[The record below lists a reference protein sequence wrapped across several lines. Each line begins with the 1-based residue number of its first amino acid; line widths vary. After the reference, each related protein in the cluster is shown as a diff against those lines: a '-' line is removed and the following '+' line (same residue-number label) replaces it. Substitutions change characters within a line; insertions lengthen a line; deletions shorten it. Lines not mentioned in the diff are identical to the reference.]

1 MRRST
6 RSLRSNVTVKTL
18 VAFSLAVMSLTA
30 CTRMVGCQGCNPPP
44 AQWLAYRNNPGRYG
58 WQLLDSSL
66 SNPTKVLASLQ
77 VGWKSPNTGTWTGPT
92 MPAAFRA
99 SPIVFNN
106 TVFIGDINGV
116 FWALNSADGTFKW
129 RYPATG
135 AGLNGSCNQGG
146 NGTWGSY
153 GIQSSATYASIGT
166 TDAVIFAAP
175 DPDSHTDG
183 GNGSARLWALN
194 AGTGA
199 LIWKSDVV
207 ASVPTCGGS
216 IHERVAYS
224 SPLVTF
230 GRVYIGVHDA
240 GDDPV
245 QKGRL
250 VAVDLNTGHLIT
262 TGFPFYVDGAPGDL
276 SCGGVCGGGI
286 WDSPAY
292 DGHGI
297 VFTTGNVCDFNV
309 AGSPPCQAEP
319 SPDYSLSMVNLD
331 PTSGALNWQFRA
343 IPFARD
349 SDPDWSAGPTS
360 MLTSCGQQT
369 ASVQKNGWTYGVDS
383 STGSCKWQFPPTAGP
398 SCVFP
403 SNTTTDLY
411 GDDDYKQPGASW
423 GNYLFVQTGGEALT
437 DPGGVGNGYG
447 RIHALDACQPDSNR
461 VRWIFDIP
469 PADFGGGYD
478 IGAPTVTNGMV
489 YVTASGGHV
498 IAMADPSV
506 APPVGYRCSSTDF
519 GPPSPTWASDC
530 LTAGFTIVPV
540 PASRD
545 VALDDGGD
553 AVGLRME
560 PAIALDKLFV
570 ATDKGHVYALQP

>member
-6 RSLRSNVTVKTL
+6 PSFFAV
-18 VAFSLAVMSLTA
+18 VALIAFIACSLAVMTFTA
-30 CTRMVGCQGCNPPP
+30 CTNMVGCQGCNAPPP
-44 AQWLAYRNNPGRYG
+44 QWLAYRNNPGRYAA
-58 WQLLDSSL
+58 QFLYSQL
-66 SNPTKVLASLQ
+66 SNPTKVLATLH
-77 VGWKSPNTGTWTGPT
+77 VGWKSPNPATWTGPT
-92 MPAAFRA
+92 MPAGFRA

-106 TVFIGDINGV
+106 TVFIGDLNGV
-116 FWALNSADGTFKW
+116 FWALKAADGTFKW
-129 RYPATG
+129 RYPPTG
-135 AGLNGSCNQGG
+135 AGLNGSCTSGG
-146 NGTWGSY
+146 NGSWGAY
-153 GIQSSATYASIGT
+153 GIQSSATYASIGKR
-166 TDAVIFAAP
+166 DAVIFGAP
-175 DPDSHTDG
+175 DPDPGTDG
-183 GNGSARLWALN
+183 GNGSARLWALD

-207 ASVPTCGGS
+207 ANVPACGGN
-216 IHERVAYS
+216 IHERITYS
-224 SPLVTF
+224 SPLVAS
-230 GRVYIGVHDA
+230 GKVYVGVHDA

-262 TGFPFYVDGAPGDL
+262 AGFPFLVDGAPGDL
-276 SCGGVCGGGI
+276 TCGGVCGGGV
-286 WDSPAY
+286 WDSPAFN
-292 DGHGI
+292 GRGI

-319 SPDYSLSMVNLD
+319 SPDYSLSMVNID
-331 PTSGALNWQFRA
+331 PDSGALNWHFRA

-349 SDPDWSAGPTS
+349 HDPDWSAGPTS
-360 MLTSCGQQT
+360 MLTSCGQLT
-369 ASVQKNGWTYGVDS
+369 ASVQKNGWTYALDS

-398 SCVFP
+398 SCVFSP
-403 SNTTTDLY
+403 TTATDLY

-423 GNYLFVQTGGEALT
+423 GDYLFIQTGGEALT

-447 RIHALDACQPDSNR
+447 RIHALDACQSDSHR

-469 PADFGGGYD
+469 PADFGGGYP

-489 YVTASGGHV
+489 YVTSSGGHV
-498 IAMADPSV
+498 IALADPAV
-506 APPVGYRCSSTDF
+506 APPVGFRCSSTDF
-519 GPPSPTWASDC
+519 GPPSSTWVSDC
-530 LTAGFTIVPV
+530 LGAGFSIIPV

-570 ATDKGHVYALQP
+570 ATNGGHVYALWP